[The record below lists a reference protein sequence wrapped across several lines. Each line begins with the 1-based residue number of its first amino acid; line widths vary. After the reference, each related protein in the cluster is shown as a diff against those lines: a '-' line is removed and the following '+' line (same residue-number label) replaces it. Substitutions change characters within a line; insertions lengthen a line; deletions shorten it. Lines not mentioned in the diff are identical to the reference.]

1 MKNILKAL
9 LGVLLFTYSF
19 ISCTKQNENVIESI
33 YILYYNY
40 SFDPIVPIK
49 CSDMKKSL
57 PSMTESTL
65 FNEKG
70 DSIGVIV
77 DNRGILDTTL
87 TNPLLLKNIT
97 DELKNLRPN
106 DSIEF
111 EADARIS
118 CTIKYKNGKK
128 ERLCI
133 GGVLADCID
142 YCGIPQN
149 KNNRLLYLIK
159 SSIGY
164 YSWIGDKE
172 LKSFEELHDCSFKR
186 DSVVGHSGRKF

>member
-77 DNRGILDTTL
+77 DSRGILDTML
-87 TNPLLLKNIT
+87 TNPLLLKNVT

-149 KNNRLLYLIK
+149 MNNKLLYLIK
-159 SSIGY
+159 SNIRY
-164 YSWIGDKE
+164 YSWLGDKE
-172 LKSFEELHDCSFKR
+172 LKSLKELHDLSFKR

>member
-1 MKNILKAL
+1 MKFFMYILLYLFFL
-9 LGVLLFTYSF
+9 LSCT
-19 ISCTKQNENVIESI
+19 SCTKQNENVIESI

-57 PSMTESTL
+57 PSMTESTF

-77 DNRGILDTTL
+77 DSRGILDTML
-87 TNPLLLKNIT
+87 TNPLVLKSVT

-142 YCGIPQN
+142 YCGIRQN
-149 KNNRLLYLIK
+149 MNNKLLYLIK
-159 SSIGY
+159 SNIRY
-164 YSWIGDKE
+164 YSWLGDKE
-172 LKSFEELHDCSFKR
+172 LKSSDELHDLSFKR